1 MANLVLTAATLKP
14 FGLTAGTALTAAA
27 ETSLATFTGFQ
38 FPNNPAGLVVVH
50 LVVGASGA
58 GNVTFTAQQGS
69 QPAAIAVANS
79 SAYFFGPFDPSV
91 YSDPTGTVFATI
103 SVVTGNSV
111 GVYLLGSPGLTLLT
125 TFGGNQGNRALHNPF
140 EMVVGATDY

>member
-14 FGLTAGTALTAAA
+14 FGLTAATGLTAAA

-50 LVVGASGA
+50 VVVGASGT
-58 GNVTFTAQQGS
+58 GSLQFIAQQGS
-69 QPAAIAVANS
+69 NPAAITVANS
-79 SAYFFGPFDPSV
+79 SGYFFGPFDPSI

-111 GVYLLGSPGLTLLT
+111 GVYLLGNPGNSLLT
-125 TFGGNQGNRALHNPF
+125 TFGGNQGNRALHNPL